1 MSQSGRQI
9 PFLLALGWGVGTL
22 GISIMFNTINLLLLR
37 FMTDFLGI
45 AAVTGGLIL
54 LVSKIYDTV
63 TDPIMGVISD
73 KTRSR
78 WGRRRPYLLG
88 GGVLCAIAFY
98 ALFHAPSIN
107 ETSSAV
113 MIMLLLSILYSTA
126 YTIFNVPYMA
136 MPAEMSTNYHERSY
150 LVQFRVYA
158 IAIGSV
164 FGGFVAPTLIQNMG
178 GGRLGHESMA
188 TILALVIV
196 ATAIICFFAT
206 KNARM
211 TEREK
216 TFNFSVQDQFI
227 IFTQNRPFILLIF
240 VKFFQLFSLAVGQ
253 AVLAYFILQVLLQDY
268 DFLGVYIFATS
279 AAIFIST
286 PLWLILSKSRG
297 KVFCYM
303 LASAIFAMNALSWF
317 WAGAGDPIWHFYLRG
332 LFAGLGS
339 GGMLLMGQAMLP
351 DTIAYDAQLSGTK
364 REGVFAGIYTSA
376 EKLAFA
382 FGAAVS
388 GIFLGTMGYVESTS
402 GMVEQPESALL
413 AIRLSISILP
423 MILVFISCLFL
434 IPYDLDE
441 EKLAALKPSS

>member
-1 MSQSGRQI
+1 
-9 PFLLALGWGVGTL
+9 
-22 GISIMFNTINLLLLR
+22 
-37 FMTDFLGI
+37 
-45 AAVTGGLIL
+45 
-54 LVSKIYDTV
+54 
-63 TDPIMGVISD
+63 
-73 KTRSR
+73 
-78 WGRRRPYLLG
+78 
-88 GGVLCAIAFY
+88 
-98 ALFHAPSIN
+98 
-107 ETSSAV
+107 
-113 MIMLLLSILYSTA
+113 
-126 YTIFNVPYMA
+126 
-136 MPAEMSTNYHERSY
+136 
-150 LVQFRVYA
+150 
-158 IAIGSV
+158 
-164 FGGFVAPTLIQNMG
+164 
-178 GGRLGHESMA
+178 
-188 TILALVIV
+188 
-196 ATAIICFFAT
+196 
-206 KNARM
+206 
-211 TEREK
+211 
-216 TFNFSVQDQFI
+216 
-227 IFTQNRPFILLIF
+227 
-240 VKFFQLFSLAVGQ
+240 
-253 AVLAYFILQVLLQDY
+253 VLAYFILQVLLQDY